1 MLPLS
6 FQLFRRKSVK
16 YRFIKFFVFDF
27 GSLHYLLSLFF
38 WSGVTLPLVA
48 LDEKLLSKRD
58 AERLNTT
65 VQPAKSIYH
74 KKKNLYL
81 LSSIKNILQ

>member
-1 MLPLS
+1 M
-6 FQLFRRKSVK
+6 
-16 YRFIKFFVFDF
+16 
-27 GSLHYLLSLFF
+27 
-38 WSGVTLPLVA
+38 PLVA

-74 KKKNLYL
+74 KKKSVFAIIHKEYFTIRHFIKDAVLAAQWK
-81 LSSIKNILQ
+81 KNI